1 MNDDRPRSSSNTAA
15 GTLDLPSS
23 ARDGNGDGRST
34 QHAGA
39 RRNYETAVAQGYY
52 GRDLRGMA
60 GKYDNVRRYWENQIT
75 RFALRPF
82 VESLVRQKRRELSR
96 IRIVDLGA
104 GAGEGYE
111 LLSGMTCENNKLLS
125 PEVAL
130 VPAEIIGH
138 YHGIDISH
146 AMVEQGNAIYES
158 NPKVHFS
165 VGDLSAGL
173 GEVRR
178 EPPFD
183 VYFSSYSSLSHLSDD
198 GLRQLLADVCDH
210 YEGSCILVADMM
222 GRYSFEW
229 QCYWDQPGTDASNMR
244 QYSMSYLYPAEMLD
258 RIEVER
264 FPMRYWGAVEFDELV
279 TELLESK
286 GTRIVRRHL
295 CDRSIVVGRHMNTA
309 EYNPHVAPIRTA
321 VNSLHA
327 MDRRTDLNQLLF
339 DYVLQP
345 DFPELN
351 RFFDWFQMAWNS
363 VVYEAIAALDQ
374 DGYAESVD
382 QTPVEDY
389 PEVVREA
396 IATIRNVVGSVH
408 WFRMG
413 DPRANVVEPQLGYIL
428 RNLEMD
434 LQPGLG
440 TGHGLLAVYEL
451 QKR

>member
-1 MNDDRPRSSSNTAA
+1 MHEQTAFELPDATSTNERSPESSH
-15 GTLDLPSS
+15 GV
-23 ARDGNGDGRST
+23 GNAKSRGDT
-34 QHAGA
+34 GA
-39 RRNYETAVAQGYY
+39 WKNYETAVAQGYY
-52 GRDLRGMA
+52 ERDLRGMA

-82 VESLVRQKRRELSR
+82 VESLVRRKRRELSR

-111 LLSGMTCENNKLLS
+111 LLSGMTCENNQLLA

-138 YHGIDISH
+138 YHGIDISG
-146 AMVEQGNAIYES
+146 AMVDQGNAIYES

-173 GEVRR
+173 GDVCR

-183 VYFSSYSSLSHLSDD
+183 IYFSSYSSLSHLSDE
-198 GLRQLLADVCDH
+198 GLRELLSDVLNH
-210 YEGSCILVADMM
+210 YEGSCMLVADMM

-264 FPMRYWGAVEFDELV
+264 FPMRYWGAAEFDEMVNGLV
-279 TELLESK
+279 ESH
-286 GTRIVRRHL
+286 GSRVVRRHL

-327 MDRRTDLNQLLF
+327 MDRRTNLSQLLF

-351 RFFDWFQMAWNS
+351 EFFDWFQMAWNS
-363 VVYEAIAALDQ
+363 VVYEAIAALEQ
-374 DGYAESVD
+374 NGYAESTE
-382 QTPVEDY
+382 QTPLEEY
-389 PEVVREA
+389 PEIVRDA

-451 QKR
+451 QKD